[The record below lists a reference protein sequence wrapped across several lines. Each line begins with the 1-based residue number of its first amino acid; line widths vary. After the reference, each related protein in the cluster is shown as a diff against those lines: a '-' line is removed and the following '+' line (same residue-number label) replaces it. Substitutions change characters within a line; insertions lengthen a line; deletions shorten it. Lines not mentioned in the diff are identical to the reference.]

1 MAEQAVIFASRGGV
15 MDQNVQW
22 FYQKRAESVIEALK
36 KNRMEGMYLAEAGQ
50 VADAVMSLIP
60 QGATVG
66 MGGSMTMVE
75 TGVLEALR
83 QGPVQLIDRYQPGIS
98 PAETMARLK
107 QGLIA
112 DVFVSGVNA
121 ITEEGEL
128 VFVDATC
135 NRVAPI
141 LFGPDKV
148 ILIAGCNK
156 IVPNLAFAQERI
168 RHFTAPTNAHR
179 IGRKTPCAV
188 SGHCEDCSSPERI
201 CNATVVIHKQARPER
216 LKMILVGAELGY

>member
-1 MAEQAVIFASRGGV
+1 

-22 FYQKRAESVIEALK
+22 FYEKRAESVIEVLK
-36 KNRMEGMYLAEAGQ
+36 KNRMQGIYLADADQ
-50 VADAVMSLIP
+50 VAPTVLSLIP
-60 QGATVG
+60 QGASVA

-75 TGVLEALR
+75 TGVVEALR
-83 QGPVQLIDRYQPGIS
+83 QGPLRLIDRYEPGIS

-107 QGLIA
+107 QGLGA

-121 ITEEGEL
+121 VTEEGEL

-156 IVPNLAFAQERI
+156 IVPNLAYAQERI
-168 RHFTAPTNAHR
+168 RHFVAPTNARR

-216 LKMILVGAELGY
+216 LTVILVGTELGY

>member
-1 MAEQAVIFASRGGV
+1 

-22 FYQKRAESVIEALK
+22 FYEKRAESVIEVLK
-36 KNRMEGMYLAEAGQ
+36 KNRMQGIYLADAAQ
-50 VADAVMSLIP
+50 VAPTVLSLIP
-60 QGATVG
+60 QGASVA

-75 TGVLEALR
+75 TGVVEALR
-83 QGPVQLIDRYQPGIS
+83 QGPLRLIDRYEPGIS

-107 QGLIA
+107 QGLGA

-121 ITEEGEL
+121 VTEEGEL

-156 IVPNLAFAQERI
+156 IVPNLAYAQERI
-168 RHFTAPTNAHR
+168 RHFVAPTNARR

-216 LKMILVGAELGY
+216 LTVILVGTELGY

>member
-1 MAEQAVIFASRGGV
+1 

-22 FYQKRAESVIEALK
+22 FYQKRAESVIETLK
-36 KNRMEGMYLAEAGQ
+36 KNRMEGIYLPEASQ
-50 VADAVMSLIP
+50 VADKVMSLIP
-60 QGATVG
+60 QGATVA
-66 MGGSMTMVE
+66 MGGSVTMME
-75 TGVLEALR
+75 TGVVAALR
-83 QGPVQLIDRYQPGIS
+83 QGPVKLIDRYEPGIS
-98 PAETMARLK
+98 PQETMARLK
-107 QGLIA
+107 QGLTA
-112 DVFVSGVNA
+112 QVFVSGVNA
-121 ITEEGEL
+121 VTEEGEL

-156 IVPNLAFAQERI
+156 IVPNLAYAQERI
-168 RHFTAPTNAHR
+168 RHFVAPTNAKR

-188 SGHCEDCSSPERI
+188 SGHCEDCASPDRI

-216 LKMILVGAELGY
+216 LLVILVGAELGY

>member
-1 MAEQAVIFASRGGV
+1 

-22 FYQKRAESVIEALK
+22 FYEKRAESVIEVLK
-36 KNRMEGMYLAEAGQ
+36 KNRMQGIYLADAAQ
-50 VADAVMSLIP
+50 VAPTVLSLIP
-60 QGATVG
+60 QGASVA

-75 TGVLEALR
+75 TGVVEALR
-83 QGPVQLIDRYQPGIS
+83 QGPLRLIDRYEPGIS

-107 QGLIA
+107 QGLGA

-121 ITEEGEL
+121 VTEEGEL

-156 IVPNLAFAQERI
+156 IVPNLAYAQERI
-168 RHFTAPTNAHR
+168 RHFVAPTNARR
-179 IGRKTPCAV
+179 IGRKTPCAI

-216 LKMILVGAELGY
+216 LTVILVGTELGY

>member
-1 MAEQAVIFASRGGV
+1 

-22 FYQKRAESVIEALK
+22 FYEKRAESVIEVLK
-36 KNRMEGMYLAEAGQ
+36 KNRMQGIYLADAAQ
-50 VADAVMSLIP
+50 VAPTVLSLIP
-60 QGATVG
+60 QGASVA

-75 TGVLEALR
+75 TGVVEALR
-83 QGPVQLIDRYQPGIS
+83 QGHLRLIDRYEPGIS

-107 QGLIA
+107 QGLGA

-121 ITEEGEL
+121 VTEEGEL

-156 IVPNLAFAQERI
+156 IVPNLAYAQERI
-168 RHFTAPTNAHR
+168 RHFVAPTNARR

-216 LKMILVGAELGY
+216 LTVILVGTELGY

>member
-1 MAEQAVIFASRGGV
+1 

-22 FYQKRAESVIEALK
+22 FYEKRAESVIEVLK
-36 KNRMEGMYLAEAGQ
+36 KNRMQGIYLADAAQ
-50 VADAVMSLIP
+50 VAPTVLSLIP
-60 QGATVG
+60 QGASVA

-75 TGVLEALR
+75 TGVVEALR
-83 QGPVQLIDRYQPGIS
+83 QGPLRLIDRYEPGIS

-107 QGLIA
+107 QGLGA

-121 ITEEGEL
+121 VTEEGEL

-156 IVPNLAFAQERI
+156 IVPNLAYAQERI
-168 RHFTAPTNAHR
+168 RHFVAPTNARR

-201 CNATVVIHKQARPER
+201 CNATVVIHKQANPQR
-216 LKMILVGAELGY
+216 LHLLLVGEELGL

>member
-1 MAEQAVIFASRGGV
+1 
-15 MDQNVQW
+15 MDPNVKW
-22 FYQKRAESVIEALK
+22 FYQKRAESVIESLK
-36 KNRMEGMYLAEAGQ
+36 ANRMNGVYVDDPSQ
-50 VADAVMSLIP
+50 VAATVMSYIP
-60 QGATVG
+60 EGSTVA
-66 MGGSMTMVE
+66 MGGSVTMME
-75 TGVLEALR
+75 TGVVEALR

-98 PAETMARLK
+98 PQETMARLK
-107 QGLIA
+107 LGLSA
-112 DVFVSGVNA
+112 QVFVSGVNA
-121 ITEEGEL
+121 VTEEGEL

-156 IVPNLAFAQERI
+156 IVPNLAHAQERI
-168 RHFTAPTNAHR
+168 RHFVAPTNARR

-216 LKMILVGAELGY
+216 LSVVLVGANLGY

>member
-1 MAEQAVIFASRGGV
+1 

-22 FYQKRAESVIEALK
+22 FYEKRAESVIEVLK
-36 KNRMEGMYLAEAGQ
+36 KNRMQGIYLADAAQ
-50 VADAVMSLIP
+50 VAPTVLSLIP
-60 QGATVG
+60 QGASVA

-75 TGVLEALR
+75 TGVVEALR
-83 QGPVQLIDRYQPGIS
+83 QGPLRLIDRYEPGIS

-107 QGLIA
+107 QGLGA

-121 ITEEGEL
+121 VTEEGEL

-156 IVPNLAFAQERI
+156 IVPNLAYAQERI
-168 RHFTAPTNAHR
+168 RHFVAPTNARR
-179 IGRKTPCAV
+179 IGRKTPCAI

-201 CNATVVIHKQARPER
+201 CNATVVIHKQAKAER
-216 LKMILVGAELGY
+216 LHVLLVGESLGL